1 MFSRSKKV
9 EEDIDPRQKE
19 LFEHA
24 QERIKEKK
32 NLYTHFI
39 FYLVGCVFVIILN
52 ILLDFGSEFRPFNL
66 DWFVYVVLIWSFFMM
81 IHTVRILLFS
91 RFMGKSWQASQMAY
105 LVEKQKKK
113 IAEME
118 EKLNLEIP
126 KEATVT
132 KNILLDNTEDSTNN
146 TEHTN

>member
-39 FYLVGCVFVIILN
+39 FYLVGCIC
-52 ILLDFGSEFRPFNL
+52 S
-66 DWFVYVVLIWSFFMM
+66 S
-81 IHTVRILLFS
+81 
-91 RFMGKSWQASQMAY
+91 Y
-105 LVEKQKKK
+105 LV
-113 IAEME
+113 IFYDD
-118 EKLNLEIP
+118 
-126 KEATVT
+126 THCSH
-132 KNILLDNTEDSTNN
+132 STI
-146 TEHTN
+146 

>member
-1 MFSRSKKV
+1 
-9 EEDIDPRQKE
+9 
-19 LFEHA
+19 
-24 QERIKEKK
+24 
-32 NLYTHFI
+32 
-39 FYLVGCVFVIILN
+39 
-52 ILLDFGSEFRPFNL
+52 
-66 DWFVYVVLIWSFFMM
+66 MM